1 MSTFRLK
8 NRATYST
15 GAGKFKPKQDYT
27 DPIALKLRSTITKLS
42 KEAEDSRQ
50 VYNSSG
56 DEYHKGV
63 ADTLDYALRQIENV
77 LRSKRS

>member
-8 NRATYST
+8 NRATYKT
-15 GAGKFKPKQDYT
+15 GADKFKPKQDYT
-27 DPIALKLRSTITKLS
+27 DPIAPKLRSTITKLS

-50 VYNSSG
+50 MYSSSG

-63 ADTLDYALRQIENV
+63 ADTLDYALRQIENM
-77 LRSKRS
+77 LRSKRP

>member
-15 GAGKFKPKQDYT
+15 KAGKFKSKQDYT
-27 DPIALKLRSTITKLS
+27 DPIAPKLRSTLTRLS
-42 KEAEDSRQ
+42 KEAEDNRQ
-50 VYNSSG
+50 MYISSG

-63 ADTLDYALRQIENV
+63 ADTLDYVLRQIENV
-77 LRSKRS
+77 LRSKRP

>member
-8 NRATYST
+8 NRAAYNTKVN
-15 GAGKFKPKQDYT
+15 KFKPEQDYV
-27 DPIALKLRSTITKLS
+27 DPIAPKLRSTLTKLS
-42 KEAEDSRQ
+42 KEAEDNRQ
-50 VYNSSG
+50 MYNSSG

-77 LRSKRS
+77 LRSKRP

>member
-8 NRATYST
+8 NRATYSA

-27 DPIALKLRSTITKLS
+27 DPIAPKLCSTITKLS
-42 KEAEDSRQ
+42 KEAEDNRQ
-50 VYNSSG
+50 MYLSLG

-63 ADTLDYALRQIENV
+63 ADTLDYVLRQVENI
-77 LRSKRS
+77 LRSKQP

>member
-8 NRATYST
+8 NRAAYNTKVAKY
-15 GAGKFKPKQDYT
+15 KPEQDYT
-27 DPIALKLRSTITKLS
+27 DPIAPKLRSTLTKLS
-42 KEAEDSRQ
+42 KEAEDNRQ
-50 VYNSSG
+50 MYNSSG

-77 LRSKRS
+77 LRSKRP

>member
-8 NRATYST
+8 NRAMYST
-15 GAGKFKPKQDYT
+15 GVGKLKPKQDYT
-27 DPIALKLRSTITKLS
+27 DPIAPKLRSTITKLS
-42 KEAEDSRQ
+42 KEAVDNRQ
-50 VYNSSG
+50 MYSSSG

-77 LRSKRS
+77 LRSKRP